1 VWRSRKLE
9 TPVCGEFAFQCKFK
23 KSDDLDPD
31 TLAKADAFHKE
42 LQMKAADWV
51 LLGTTKTAMVYG
63 LGNKTVV
70 NHE

>member
-1 VWRSRKLE
+1 LH
-9 TPVCGEFAFQCKFK
+9 
-23 KSDDLDPD
+23 PD